1 MRQTDLLSM
10 LTAILTGFIFSILL
24 VFVGKFFKGKLSI
37 LASIV
42 PLGLFLYFFQFI
54 APIAD
59 GEVITR
65 SFQWIP
71 SFGVDLGFK
80 LDGLS
85 LLFSLMI
92 TGIGFL
98 VFAYTSSYL
107 KGHEYLD
114 RFYGYLAAFMGAML
128 GLVLSDNMI
137 TLFVFWELTSIS
149 SFFLIGFNNTNPAS
163 RKSAMTALGITGIG
177 GLLLLASALL
187 LNNITGTYSISEMLS
202 MSEAIRGNEFYA
214 VAVMLLFGAAF
225 TKSAQFPFHF
235 WLPGAM
241 KAPTPVSTYLH
252 SATMVKAG
260 IYLLMRF
267 TPILGGENIW
277 NYTLIIVGGITML
290 YSAIH
295 TLFRTD
301 LKGILAYSTIS
312 ALGILVFLIGLGT
325 EEAFLAAAVFIIVHA
340 LYKATL
346 FLVTGIIDHQTHTRD
361 VTRLAGLN
369 KIMLPV
375 GIAGILAAISSAGI
389 PPTIGFIGKE
399 LTYEATYHS
408 ETIIIISMIAI
419 VLTKILLL
427 YAGFVAGIK
436 PFTGKL
442 PEEHKN
448 VKAPGPIMWIPPVL
462 LATLGL
468 VFGIAPFLIEGALI
482 KPVVTALGGD
492 ASEIHLALW
501 HGFNL
506 IFILSLITIGVG
518 TTLYFVIKPSEKL
531 VASAAKFNSISPE
544 NILNLINKGFVQFS
558 NFWTNFFQ
566 NGYLRNYISIIILF
580 LVVLVGYIM
589 IGNTRFV
596 IDYNSLSKIT
606 VYEITTTLILIA
618 GIFYT
623 VFTESR
629 LAAVAA
635 MGVVGLSICLI
646 FVFYSAPDLAMTQ
659 FSIDTLTVI
668 LFVLVLYKLP
678 KYLKLS
684 DYKTRVRDGV
694 LSSVFG
700 LIITVLAL
708 EVLSEPVS
716 KQVGEFYA
724 ANSYVE
730 AHGKNVVNVI
740 LVDFRGA
747 DTLIEVSVLSIAA
760 VGVFGLM
767 KLRLKMRDRKRY
779 ADTSLKQEN
788 KEQ

>member
-1 MRQTDLLSM
+1 M

-71 SFGVDLGFK
+71 SFGVDLDFK

-214 VAVMLLFGAAF
+214 VAVLLLFGAAF

-408 ETIIIISMIAI
+408 ETIVIVSMIAI

-468 VFGIAPFLIEGALI
+468 IFGIAPFLIEGALI

-518 TTLYFVIKPSEKL
+518 TTLYFIIKPSEKL
-531 VASAAKFNSISPE
+531 VAVAARYNKISPE

-580 LVVLVGYIM
+580 LVVIVGYIM

-779 ADTSLKQEN
+779 ADTTLKQEN

>member
-1 MRQTDLLSM
+1 M

-214 VAVMLLFGAAF
+214 VAVLLLFGAAF

-468 VFGIAPFLIEGALI
+468 VFGIAPFLIEGDLI

-518 TTLYFVIKPSEKL
+518 TTLYFIIKPSEKL
-531 VASAAKFNSISPE
+531 VAVAAGYNKISPE

-580 LVVLVGYIM
+580 LVVIVGYIM

-779 ADTSLKQEN
+779 ADTTLKQEN

>member
-1 MRQTDLLSM
+1 LRQTDLLSM

-92 TGIGFL
+92 TVIGFL

-187 LNNITGTYSISEMLS
+187 LNNITGTYSITEMLS

-214 VAVMLLFGAAF
+214 VAVILLFGAAF

-277 NYTLIIVGGITML
+277 YYTLIVVGGITML

-361 VTRLAGLN
+361 VTRLAGLS

-518 TTLYFVIKPSEKL
+518 TTLYFIIKPSEKL
-531 VASAAKFNSISPE
+531 VTSAAKYNSISPE
-544 NILNLINKGFVQFS
+544 NILNFINKGFVQFS

-684 DYKTRVRDGV
+684 DYKTRMRDGI

-700 LIITVLAL
+700 LIITILAL

-767 KLRLKMRDRKRY
+767 KLRLKMKDRKRY